1 MILPSHS
8 RLNAHNNNQKTYLE
22 NMEWHKL
29 IGNWR
34 DWMVAAGRPSTTV
47 RLRVYQMRRFA
58 EDHPRGASTQQMIGW
73 LAGAGWSVETRKSFR
88 AALVN
93 FHRWAVTFGHLTED
107 PTRLLPPVK
116 SIPHPP
122 RPAPESVVAAA
133 LLAGDARVQ
142 LMVGLA
148 AFLGLRRGE
157 IARVHSD
164 DLFEDLAGWSLV
176 VHGKGGKDRTVPVVG
191 RLLDELGDR
200 GPGWVFP
207 SPRGGHLT
215 EQHVGKLIGR
225 VLPDGWTAHTL
236 RHRFATVAYAGTRD
250 LFAVQELL
258 GHSRP
263 ETTRGYVLL
272 PGESLRLAVAAAG
285 PAQVAA

>member
-1 MILPSHS
+1 MQW
-8 RLNAHNNNQKTYLE
+8 NT
-22 NMEWHKL
+22 L
-29 IGNWR
+29 ITEWR
-34 DWMVAAGRPSTTV
+34 DWMVAAGRPATTV
-47 RLRVYQMRRFA
+47 SLRVYQMRRFA

-88 AALVN
+88 AGLVS
-93 FHRWAVTFGHLTED
+93 FHRWAAAFGHLDED

-122 RPAPESVVAAA
+122 RPAPESVVAVA
-133 LLAGDARVQ
+133 LLVADARVW
-142 LMVGLA
+142 LMVSLA
-148 AFLGLRRGE
+148 AHLGLRRGE
-157 IARVHSD
+157 IARIHAD
-164 DLFEDLAGWSLV
+164 DLFEDLTGWSLI
-176 VHGKGGKDRTVPVVG
+176 VHGKGGKDRTVPIG
-191 RLLDELGDR
+191 GEILDALRAR
-200 GPGWVFP
+200 GPGWAFP
-207 SPRGGHLT
+207 SPIGGHLT
-215 EQHVGKLIGR
+215 EHHVGKLIGR

-272 PGESLRLAVAAAG
+272 PRESLRSAVAAAG
-285 PAQVAA
+285 PVRDAARCAA